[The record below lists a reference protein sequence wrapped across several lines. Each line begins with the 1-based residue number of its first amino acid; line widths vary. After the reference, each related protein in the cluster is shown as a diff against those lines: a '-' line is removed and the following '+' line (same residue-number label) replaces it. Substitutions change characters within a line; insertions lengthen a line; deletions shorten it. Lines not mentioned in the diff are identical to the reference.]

1 MDFILE
7 IIFDLIVEGSIG
19 AVGDKKVPILF
30 RILAA
35 VLLIV
40 VFGGVVGVCIFIG
53 INEKDPVPIILGV
66 VVLLLIIGAVWR
78 TVKRHR
84 K

>member
-40 VFGGVVGVCIFIG
+40 VFGGIVGVCIFIG
-53 INEKDPVPIILGV
+53 INEIDPVPIILGV